1 MSQRNTL
8 QQNIVAAK
16 LHELANHP
24 TADQVYA
31 AVKADYPSISIATV
45 YLILNKMSES
55 GSALKVRIN
64 NGADHFDH
72 LAYAHSH
79 IVCSVCGKVSDVEI
93 DSLLQGIDERASELV
108 QGYQVCGHELQFNGI
123 CEACQERVK
132 KGA

>member
-1 MSQRNTL
+1 MPARNTVQRSVIEAEL
-8 QQNIVAAK
+8 R
-16 LHELANHP
+16 HLANHP
-24 TADQVYA
+24 TVDEVYT
-31 AVKADYPSISIATV
+31 AVHEEHPSISKATV
-45 YLILNKMSES
+45 YRILNKMSES

-123 CEACQERVK
+123 CVACQERVK

>member
-1 MSQRNTL
+1 MPARNTVQRSVIEAEL
-8 QQNIVAAK
+8 R
-16 LHELANHP
+16 HLANHP
-24 TADQVYA
+24 TVDEVYT
-31 AVKADYPSISIATV
+31 AVHEEHPSISKATV
-45 YLILNKMSES
+45 YRILNKMSES